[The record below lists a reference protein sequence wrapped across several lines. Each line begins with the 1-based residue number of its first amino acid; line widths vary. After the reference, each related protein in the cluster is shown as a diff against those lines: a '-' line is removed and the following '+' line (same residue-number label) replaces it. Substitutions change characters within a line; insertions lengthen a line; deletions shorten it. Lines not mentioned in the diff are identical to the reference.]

1 VFSAAGRFAVSGVDP
16 LAGENGDPDEGA
28 LGSLADPLG

>member
-1 VFSAAGRFAVSGVDP
+1 VFSATGRFAVSGVDP
-16 LAGENGDPDEGA
+16 LAAEKGAHALGA